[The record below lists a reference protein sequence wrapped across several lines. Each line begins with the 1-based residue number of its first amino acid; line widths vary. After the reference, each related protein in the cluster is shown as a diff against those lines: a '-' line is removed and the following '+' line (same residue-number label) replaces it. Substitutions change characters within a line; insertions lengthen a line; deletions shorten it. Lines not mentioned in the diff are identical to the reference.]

1 MHFVNRKNS
10 EILLH
15 RQLRYNFFLLVL
27 TVIFQFPAI
36 GQQRNA
42 DQIITIK
49 NDTLT
54 VKILEVKLNEIKYQ
68 DFESDK
74 NHTIAKG
81 TISKVLYGNGESE
94 EFANSERFLD
104 KAVSNNPDSRYY
116 KMVVATPFQKSI
128 TQWPDQKL
136 FSEQKRYRNIAST
149 NLFLGITSIVAGSVM
164 FTHGILTIFDSNH
177 SAGFIIGGVFT
188 GTLGIPL
195 LAFRN
200 KAKKRNKFIEMEIER
215 RSFKQLPALI
225 HR

>member
-15 RQLRYNFFLLVL
+15 RQLRSNFFLLVL
-27 TVIFQFPAI
+27 TVIFQFNAV
-36 GQQRNA
+36 GQPRNA

-54 VKILEVKLNEIKYQ
+54 VRILEVKLNEIKYQ
-68 DFESDK
+68 DSKSDT
-74 NHTIAKG
+74 NHTIAKS

-94 EFANSERFLD
+94 EFVNSERFFD
-104 KAVSNNPDSRYY
+104 KAISNNPDSRYY
-116 KMVVATPFQKSI
+116 SMVVATPFQKSI

-136 FSEQKRYRNIAST
+136 FLEQKWYRNIAGT

-177 SAGFIIGGVFT
+177 SSGFIIGGVFT

-225 HR
+225 YR